1 MTFSYFLDE
10 FAPHMRE
17 TGGSRRRQQWKQN
30 IRKIHS
36 GREDDD
42 DDDEDDDDDV
52 DDVDDDDVD
61 DVDDEDDDE
70 EKEEKDIYTKNLTTP
85 TEGWGTK
92 SITTIY
98 KKTI

>member
-10 FAPHMRE
+10 FSPILRE

-36 GREDDD
+36 GREDDDD

-70 EKEEKDIYTKNLTTP
+70 EKKEDIYTKNLTTP
-85 TEGWGTK
+85 TEGWG
-92 SITTIY
+92 
-98 KKTI
+98 KKDFNNC